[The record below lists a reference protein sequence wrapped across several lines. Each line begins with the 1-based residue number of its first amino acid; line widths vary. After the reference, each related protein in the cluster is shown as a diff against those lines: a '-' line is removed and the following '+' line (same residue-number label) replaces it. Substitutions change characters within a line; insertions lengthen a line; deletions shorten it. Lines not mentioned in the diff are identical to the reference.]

1 MLRTDAHRGCSGL
14 RPRNPAGYL
23 YLMQMPGESLFKIGV
38 SRCPLKRVQHLRRRG
53 WGSVQLVHSF
63 YFADAYEQESA
74 WHRYFAARRRTL
86 AGATEGHTECFEL
99 GDLSALYFQLY
110 NLIFQMPRTDARRG
124 SSGSQHNMNKKE
136 VAEALNVSTRLVE
149 RYASEN
155 RLGEVTYV
163 RGKTGKQAQ
172 YNREAVER
180 LKAELESVDS
190 LLPANSP
197 ETGIIAPRGAQSEQ
211 VLRVTALLTS
221 IDDRL
226 ATQADNFADFRPG
239 HPFFDLVQKLIE
251 QASDV
256 PIADLSHKL
265 MLSLPEAARLSGVP
279 VEALRAAVKA
289 GKLKIVESTG
299 RGFGKVKRP
308 DLETYIRKL

>member
-1 MLRTDAHRGCSGL
+1 
-14 RPRNPAGYL
+14 
-23 YLMQMPGESLFKIGV
+23 
-38 SRCPLKRVQHLRRRG
+38 
-53 WGSVQLVHSF
+53 
-63 YFADAYEQESA
+63 
-74 WHRYFAARRRTL
+74 
-86 AGATEGHTECFEL
+86 
-99 GDLSALYFQLY
+99 
-110 NLIFQMPRTDARRG
+110 
-124 SSGSQHNMNKKE
+124 
-136 VAEALNVSTRLVE
+136 
-149 RYASEN
+149 
-155 RLGEVTYV
+155 LGEVTYV